1 MSLRSCG
8 LRHAIVHPNTRGAHI
23 TISGQTQTL
32 PLFVE
37 KQYQNFN
44 LPGAFGASVLLALLA
59 LTTLL
64 AMNLLKRK
72 EDV

>member
-1 MSLRSCG
+1 VLG
-8 LRHAIVHPNTRGAHI
+8 EFGAVSVVSGS
-23 TISGQTQTL
+23 ISGQTQTL

-44 LPGAFGASVLLALLA
+44 LPGAFGASVVLAMLALA
-59 LTTLL
+59 TLL

-72 EDV
+72 EDA